1 MRQSSVL
8 RQNATGTVG
17 KTPQRRRARSSV
29 PGAAPARRGARKSVS
44 GPGAVRYAHIQG
56 GNAERL
62 ARRNR
67 WKRRV
72 FFLGLAAVLLCALFL
87 PLQIKAWR
95 LQSELNQLQSEKQ
108 ALLLQQQQIQQQ
120 IGYYSSDAYVEE
132 AARQDL
138 GLVKPGEALVL
149 PAVPGATKPLPK
161 NYHASIAGPYGD

>member
-1 MRQSSVL
+1 MRQSPVS
-8 RQNATGTVG
+8 RQNATGTAG
-17 KTPQRRRARSSV
+17 KTAQRRRARSSV
-29 PGAAPARRGARKSVS
+29 PGAAPASGGARS
-44 GPGAVRYAHIQG
+44 GEPGAVHYAHIQG
-56 GNAERL
+56 GKAAHS
-62 ARRNR
+62 ARRSH
-67 WKRRV
+67 WKRRM

-95 LQSELNQLQSEKQ
+95 LQSELNQLQGEKQ

-161 NYHASIAGPYGD
+161 NDHANTTGPYGD